1 MAKKKAKKKKA
12 VKRKAAKKKKGAK
25 KKQHPMFFR
34 GVVWHPN
41 FFGLIGRR
49 FTEIT
54 DVIGL

>member
-25 KKQHPMFFR
+25 KKQHRIVLWVSF
-34 GVVWHPN
+34 GTPN

-49 FTEIT
+49 ITEIT